1 MVPDFPDTV
10 NQVIIFTCHPSNDSI
25 SWEFVPLADI
35 EENEHPSVLKP
46 FVKIENPIISY
57 DINTHDVIVH
67 SDANSDLN
75 TEITVYDIAGRCI
88 SSERISPDDYPYRIP
103 LLNKGIFIVTVK
115 TGSSV
120 FSKKIVSP

>member
-1 MVPDFPDTV
+1 MVPDFADIV
-10 NQVIIFTCHPSNDSI
+10 NHVIILTYYPSNDSI

-35 EENEHPSVLKP
+35 EENESPSVLKP
-46 FVKIENPIISY
+46 FVKIEDPIISY
-57 DINTHDVIVH
+57 DITTHDVTIH
-67 SDANSDLN
+67 SDSNSDLN
-75 TEITVYDIAGRCI
+75 AEITIYDISGRCI
-88 SSERISPDDYPYRIP
+88 RSERISPDGYPYRIP